1 VVIIALK
8 KTVISGV
15 MSVPRAFAFDL
26 DGCLW
31 DPEMYEL
38 WGGGG
43 SPFTKKNNGDVIDA
57 AGNTVSLMGDA
68 RYVLTMLGTN
78 EMFKNSHVAT
88 ASSCDEPS
96 WAHECLE
103 KFEIGNGRVM
113 GSVFHSHE
121 IYKATSKQ
129 VHLSK
134 ICSDA
139 KCKPSE
145 VIFFDNQMNNCNAVV
160 KMGVTTVFTGTSG
173 VTKEVWEKALKQF
186 PAPGQILKF

>member
-1 VVIIALK
+1 
-8 KTVISGV
+8 
-15 MSVPRAFAFDL
+15 MSIPRAVAFDL

-38 WGGGG
+38 WGSGG
-43 SPFTKKNNGDVIDA
+43 SPFTKKGEDVVDKG
-57 AGNTVSLMGDA
+57 GNTVRLMGDA
-68 RYVLTMLGTN
+68 RYVLTLLKTDDT
-78 EMFKNSHVAT
+78 FKNTHVAT
-88 ASSCDEPS
+88 ASSCDEPR
-96 WAHECLE
+96 WAKECLE

-129 VHLSK
+129 VHLNK

-139 KCKPSE
+139 KCKPEE
-145 VIFFDNQMNNCNAVV
+145 VIFFDNQMNNCNAVM

-173 VTKEVWEKALKQF
+173 VTKEIWAMALKEF
-186 PAPGQILKF
+186 PAPGRILKL